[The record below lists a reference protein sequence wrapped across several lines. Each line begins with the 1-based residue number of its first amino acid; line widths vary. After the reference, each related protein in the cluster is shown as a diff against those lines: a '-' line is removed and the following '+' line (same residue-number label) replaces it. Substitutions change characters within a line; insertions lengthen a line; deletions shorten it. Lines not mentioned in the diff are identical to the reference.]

1 MERGPILNI
10 ACLSVVVY
18 ESPQE
23 ETMNVEPVEGEYVP
37 GSDGYLR

>member
-10 ACLSVVVY
+10 ACLTVVVY

-23 ETMNVEPVEGEYVP
+23 ETMNVEPVEEVI
-37 GSDGYLR
+37 RARF